1 MGKKN
6 AKGGKGHR
14 KMGKKNTNRD
24 TRNTLIIKE
33 EGEEYVKVAKMLG
46 GARMYVTFPDGSE
59 CICRI
64 PGKMRK
70 RRSWIS
76 VGDIILVSIRD
87 YQEDHCDV
95 IHRYTADQVRVLKLQ
110 GDITFTLDGFTDR
123 NKDADADIEFDDEAG
138 EDSIQMGTYV
148 SERGVHDNIAP
159 ELDQVVPDQVVS
171 DTVQPEIVAQPAD
184 TTLEADTD
192 DYQFDISEI

>member
-14 KMGKKNTNRD
+14 KMGNKNTNRD
-24 TRNTLIIKE
+24 SRNTLIIKE
-33 EGEEYVKVAKMLG
+33 DGEEYVKVAKMLG
-46 GARMYVTFPDGSE
+46 GSRMYVTLPDGSE

-76 VGDIILVSIRD
+76 VGDIVLVSIRD

-95 IHRYTADQVRVLKLQ
+95 IHRYTPDQVRVLKLQ

-123 NKDADADIEFDDEAG
+123 NKDADADVNFDDEAG
-138 EDSIQMGTYV
+138 EDSIQMGSYEPSPVTDSV
-148 SERGVHDNIAP
+148 AVEPVGT
-159 ELDQVVPDQVVS
+159 ELI
-171 DTVQPEIVAQPAD
+171 QPEIVGQPAD
-184 TTLEADTD
+184 TTLEADTE
-192 DYQFDISEI
+192 DYQFNISEI